1 MSAQASDR
9 LRPAEAVGGLLAAAS
24 IFVSLIALVYR
35 PMRITPFT
43 IAVALIAAG
52 IGGRHNRL
60 AAFAVGVGALC
71 WFAGMT
77 IAILLGKPI
86 Y

>member
-1 MSAQASDR
+1 MSVPASDR

-24 IFVSLIALVYR
+24 IFVSLIALAYR

-43 IAVALIAAG
+43 IAVALIASG
-52 IGGRHNRL
+52 MGGRHTRL
-60 AAFAVGVGALC
+60 AAFAVGVGAVC
-71 WFAGMT
+71 WFVGLT

>member
-1 MSAQASDR
+1 MSARPSDR
-9 LRPAEAVGGLLAAAS
+9 LRPAEAVGGLLAATS
-24 IFVSLIALVYR
+24 IFVSLIALAYR
-35 PMRITPFT
+35 PMRVTPFT

-52 IGGRHNRL
+52 MGGRHNRL
-60 AAFAVGVGALC
+60 ATFAVGVGALC
-71 WFAGMT
+71 WFFGLT